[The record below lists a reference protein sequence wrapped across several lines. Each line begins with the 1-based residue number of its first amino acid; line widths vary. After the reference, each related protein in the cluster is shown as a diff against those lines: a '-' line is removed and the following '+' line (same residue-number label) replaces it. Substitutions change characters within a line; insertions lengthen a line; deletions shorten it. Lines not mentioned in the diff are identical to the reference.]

1 MSTQPSEH
9 ATHELRE
16 ALKVMMRHVENY
28 VPDIPAGGYID
39 HDLKLAA
46 TVLAKYEEKSRPPH
60 ITSPASD
67 MREALARIHGLTMSQ
82 VRDAAEGFQLCRE
95 IAARALSENEEKK

>member
-9 ATHELRE
+9 AQRAAGELLGLALKTLVPGNGIPDGIGLEASRIIDTHAVEPATRELRE

-46 TVLAKYEEKSRPPH
+46 AVLAKYEEKS
-60 ITSPASD
+60 
-67 MREALARIHGLTMSQ
+67 
-82 VRDAAEGFQLCRE
+82 
-95 IAARALSENEEKK
+95 